1 MPKARKPSSV
11 TDRVTERRGVL
22 KTLRSALY
30 PQALSDKLDKLTE
43 TIAGLTSQLENKE
56 IKITALEERVE
67 RLEGECDRLEQYS
80 RGGNLR
86 FSGIPETGEG
96 EDTTAKVVDI
106 INTKMALTPP
116 PPPQEDILVSHRL
129 GKRSDTGD
137 RRRVVI
143 VRFNKVTV
151 RDGVI
156 RARRRLRNNDS
167 TEPIYINEDLTQRR
181 AALAAAT
188 RQMKKTHTIN
198 DCWTY
203 KGKIVIKTLTNVIK
217 VINTEAEIVRNMN
230 VYQNQCLSYECFI
243 YIIYFSL
250 LFLLYILQVRY

>member
-11 TDRVTERRGVL
+11 TDTEVMVMRFVELLKDEGVL

-43 TIAGLTSQLENKE
+43 TIACLTSQLENKE

-80 RGGNLR
+80 RRGNLR

-106 INTKMALTPP
+106 INTKMAFTPP
-116 PPPQEDILVSHRL
+116 VSQEDILVSHRL

-143 VRFNKVTV
+143 VRFNRVTV

-188 RQMKKTHTIN
+188 RQMKKTHKIN

-203 KGKIVIKTLTNVIK
+203 NGKIVTKTLTNIIK
-217 VINTEAEIVRNMN
+217 VNNTEAEIDNLR
-230 VYQNQCLSYECFI
+230 
-243 YIIYFSL
+243 
-250 LFLLYILQVRY
+250 